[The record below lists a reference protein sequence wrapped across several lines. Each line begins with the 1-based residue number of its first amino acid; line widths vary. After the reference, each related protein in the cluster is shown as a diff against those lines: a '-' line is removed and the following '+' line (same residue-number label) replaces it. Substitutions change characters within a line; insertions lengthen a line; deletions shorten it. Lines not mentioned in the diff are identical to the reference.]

1 VGPGQ
6 RVIAELSSLEKALGK
21 NDLPAQKQP
30 LEAIV
35 RSLRSMRLK
44 SLDDLELN
52 VKGRLMTSLLRV
64 QRQPRPPMPEGFV
77 PSGAQAPAAPAAA
90 GEAGSALGNTGVVAQ
105 STLTPPGTGGN
116 VPGESNV
123 GISEGSPT
131 ATQEQAEA
139 AADQTGAGPAGG
151 GAMSTTTPA
160 TGEGAG
166 ISEGSPTATQ
176 EQAQAA
182 DPARE
187 KYVAWVDVMF
197 LVGRAWRAAGDS
209 ERAASAFTLSGR
221 QPTAEAEEPAARPSG
236 ERREGREGERRE
248 GRGERREGG
257 REGRGER
264 REGREGERREGGRE
278 GRGERREGRE
288 GERREGRGERRERGP
303 AGERRERPPLP
314 ELTGD
319 WQEQSKQLET
329 AGRTRD
335 AARLHERNNSFAEAI
350 RLFEAGAD
358 LKSALRC
365 ALAAKDQD
373 TTRRLLG
380 ALPPDQVPA
389 TLEKAG
395 AYELLMEYYNGKN
408 DFENMARL
416 YERARQFD
424 QAGLAYERANK
435 LSLARKAYERARDFA
450 AANRM
455 RDLEV
460 KSLVERGD
468 RLGAATLLVAAG
480 RRAEASEVLGALP
493 PPKAFHFLQ
502 RLKLEEE
509 AKTLAQKE
517 LARAESENKPAGRA
531 RWLELLGEVATAAPL
546 YEQIGRKEKA
556 LALYEQIGHLPK
568 AAALAEELQLRD
580 KATALYTQLGDS
592 AGVERA
598 KNLPETPPAR
608 QSAAKGAAGEEAG
621 EGADSETDTPE
632 DGSSSAPAAN
642 EQESQ

>member
-1 VGPGQ
+1 MGPGQ
-6 RVIAELSSLEKALGK
+6 RVIAELSALEKALGK
-21 NDLPAQKQP
+21 SDLPAQKQP

-77 PSGAQAPAAPAAA
+77 PSGAQVPAAPAAA
-90 GEAGSALGNTGVVAQ
+90 GEAGSALGSTGVVAQ

-116 VPGESNV
+116 IPGESDV

-131 ATQEQAEA
+131 VTQEQAEA
-139 AADQTGAGPAGG
+139 AAAGQTGAGPADGG
-151 GAMSTTTPA
+151 DVSTTTPA
-160 TGEGAG
+160 TGEGPA
-166 ISEGSPTATQ
+166 ISEGSPTVTQ

-197 LVGRAWRAAGDS
+197 LVGRAWRATGEQ

-221 QPTAEAEEPAARPSG
+221 QPTAESEEPAARPAG
-236 ERREGREGERRE
+236 ERREGREGR
-248 GRGERREGG
+248 GGERREG

-264 REGREGERREGGRE
+264 REGREGERREV
-278 GRGERREGRE
+278 
-288 GERREGRGERRERGP
+288 RGERRERGP
-303 AGERRERPPLP
+303 TGAAGERRERPERPALP

-335 AARLHERNNSFAEAI
+335 AARMHERNNSFAEAV
-350 RLFEAGAD
+350 RLFEAGGD

-365 ALAAKDQD
+365 ALQAKDQD
-373 TTRRLLG
+373 TIRRLLG
-380 ALPPDQVPA
+380 TLPPDQVPT

-395 AYELLMEYYNGKN
+395 AYELLMEHYIGKN
-408 DFENMARL
+408 DFENVARL

-468 RLGAATLLVAAG
+468 RLGAATLLMAAG
-480 RRAEASEVLGALP
+480 RRGEAAEVLGALP

-502 RLKLEEE
+502 RLKLDEE
-509 AKTLAQKE
+509 AKALAQKE
-517 LARAESENKPAGRA
+517 LARAESESKPAGRA
-531 RWLELLGEVATAAPL
+531 RWLELLGEVATAAPI
-546 YEQIGRKEKA
+546 YEELGRKEKA

-580 KATALYTQLGDS
+580 KATALYTRLGDS

-598 KNLPETPPAR
+598 KALPETPPAR
-608 QSAAKGAAGEEAG
+608 QSASKGAEGEESG
-621 EGADSETDTPE
+621 EGSDSETGTAE
-632 DGSSSAPAAN
+632 GGSSSAPAAN

>member
-1 VGPGQ
+1 MGPGQ
-6 RVIAELSSLEKALGK
+6 RVIAELSALEKALGK

-77 PSGAQAPAAPAAA
+77 PSGAPVPAAPAAA
-90 GEAGSALGNTGVVAQ
+90 GEAGSALGNTGIVAQ

-116 VPGESNV
+116 LPGVSDV

-131 ATQEQAEA
+131 VTQEQAEA
-139 AADQTGAGPAGG
+139 AATGQTGSGPADG
-151 GAMSTTTPA
+151 GAVSAATPA
-160 TGEGAG
+160 TGEGTG
-166 ISEGSPTATQ
+166 ISEGSPTVTQ

-197 LVGRAWRAAGDS
+197 LVGRAWRAAGDP

-221 QPTAEAEEPAARPSG
+221 QPAAEAEEPAARPAG
-236 ERREGREGERRE
+236 ERREGREGRGEGRE
-248 GRGERREGG
+248 GRGER

-264 REGREGERREGGRE
+264 REGREGERREGRE

-288 GERREGRGERRERGP
+288 GEGREGRGERRERGP

-319 WQEQSKQLET
+319 WQEQSKQLEA

-350 RLFEAGAD
+350 RLFETGGD

-365 ALAAKDQD
+365 ALQAKDQD

-380 ALPPDQVPA
+380 TLPPDQVPA

-395 AYELLMEYYNGKN
+395 AYELLMEHYIGKN
-408 DFENMARL
+408 DFENVARL

-480 RRAEASEVLGALP
+480 RRGEATEVLGALP

-502 RLKLEEE
+502 RLKLDEE

-531 RWLELLGEVATAAPL
+531 RWLELLGEVATAAPI
-546 YEQIGRKEKA
+546 YEEIGRKEKA

-598 KNLPETPPAR
+598 KALPETPPAR
-608 QSAAKGAAGEEAG
+608 RSSPKGAEGEEGG
-621 EGADSETDTPE
+621 EGSESETAE
-632 DGSSSAPAAN
+632 GESSSAPAAN

>member
-1 VGPGQ
+1 MGPGQ
-6 RVIAELSSLEKALGK
+6 RVIAELSALEKALGK

-77 PSGAQAPAAPAAA
+77 PSGAQPPAAPAAA

-139 AADQTGAGPAGG
+139 AAGQTGEGPAGG

-209 ERAASAFTLSGR
+209 ERAAAAFTLSGR
-221 QPTAEAEEPAARPSG
+221 QPTTEAEEPAARPA
-236 ERREGREGERRE
+236 
-248 GRGERREGG
+248 GERREGG
-257 REGRGER
+257 REGR
-264 REGREGERREGGRE
+264 GERREGGRE

-288 GERREGRGERRERGP
+288 GERREGRGERREGREGERREGGREVRGERRERGP
-303 AGERRERPPLP
+303 AGERRERPALP
-314 ELTGD
+314 ELTLTGD

-335 AARLHERNNSFAEAI
+335 AARLHERNNSFAEAV
-350 RLFEAGAD
+350 RLFEAGGD

-373 TTRRLLG
+373 TIRRLLG
-380 ALPPDQVPA
+380 TLPPDQVPT

-395 AYELLMEYYNGKN
+395 AYELLMEHYIGKN
-408 DFENMARL
+408 DFENVARL

-480 RRAEASEVLGALP
+480 RRAEAAEVLGALP

-502 RLKLEEE
+502 RLKLDEE

-531 RWLELLGEVATAAPL
+531 RWLELLGEVATAAPI
-546 YEQIGRKEKA
+546 YEEIGRKEKA

-598 KNLPETPPAR
+598 KALPETPPAR
-608 QSAAKGAAGEEAG
+608 QPAAKGAAGEEAG
-621 EGADSETDTPE
+621 EGSDSEMATSE

>member
-1 VGPGQ
+1 MGPGQ
-6 RVIAELSSLEKALGK
+6 RVIAELSALEKALGK

-77 PSGAQAPAAPAAA
+77 PAGAQPPAAPAAA

-116 VPGESNV
+116 IPGESNV
-123 GISEGSPT
+123 
-131 ATQEQAEA
+131 
-139 AADQTGAGPAGG
+139 
-151 GAMSTTTPA
+151 
-160 TGEGAG
+160 G

-187 KYVAWVDVMF
+187 KYAAWLDVMF

-221 QPTAEAEEPAARPSG
+221 QPTAEAEEPAARPA
-236 ERREGREGERRE
+236 
-248 GRGERREGG
+248 GERREGG

-264 REGREGERREGGRE
+264 REGGRE
-278 GRGERREGRE
+278 GRGEGRE

-314 ELTGD
+314 ELALTGD
-319 WQEQSKQLET
+319 WQEQSKQLEA

-350 RLFEAGAD
+350 RLFEAGGD

-373 TTRRLLG
+373 TIRRLLG
-380 ALPPDQVPA
+380 TLPPDQVPT

-395 AYELLMEYYNGKN
+395 AYELLMEHYIGKN
-408 DFENMARL
+408 DFENVARL

-480 RRAEASEVLGALP
+480 RRAEATEVLGALP
-493 PPKAFHFLQ
+493 PPKAYHFLQ

-531 RWLELLGEVATAAPL
+531 RWLELLGEVATAAPI

-556 LALYEQIGHLPK
+556 QALYEQIGHLPK

-598 KNLPETPPAR
+598 KALPETPPAR
-608 QSAAKGAAGEEAG
+608 QPAAKGAAGEEAG
-621 EGADSETDTPE
+621 EGSDSETGTPE
-632 DGSSSAPAAN
+632 GEGSSAPAAN

>member
-1 VGPGQ
+1 MGPGQ
-6 RVIAELSSLEKALGK
+6 RVIAELSALEKALGK

-77 PSGAQAPAAPAAA
+77 PAGAQPPAAPAAA

-116 VPGESNV
+116 IPGESNV

-131 ATQEQAEA
+131 ATQEQAQA
-139 AADQTGAGPAGG
+139 AAGQKGEGPAGG
-151 GAMSTTTPA
+151 EAMSTATPA
-160 TGEGAG
+160 TGEGPG

-187 KYVAWVDVMF
+187 KYAAWLDVMF

-221 QPTAEAEEPAARPSG
+221 QPTAEAEEPAARPA
-236 ERREGREGERRE
+236 
-248 GRGERREGG
+248 GERREGG

-264 REGREGERREGGRE
+264 REGGRE
-278 GRGERREGRE
+278 GRGEGRE

-314 ELTGD
+314 ELALTGD
-319 WQEQSKQLET
+319 WQEQSKQLEA

-350 RLFEAGAD
+350 RLFEAGGD

-373 TTRRLLG
+373 TIRRLLG
-380 ALPPDQVPA
+380 TLPPDQVPT

-395 AYELLMEYYNGKN
+395 AYELLMEHYIGKN
-408 DFENMARL
+408 DFENVARL

-480 RRAEASEVLGALP
+480 RRAEATEVLGALP
-493 PPKAFHFLQ
+493 PPKAYHFLQ

-531 RWLELLGEVATAAPL
+531 RWLELLGEVATAAPI

-556 LALYEQIGHLPK
+556 QALYEQIGHLPK

-598 KNLPETPPAR
+598 KALPETPPAR
-608 QSAAKGAAGEEAG
+608 QPAAKGAAGEEAG
-621 EGADSETDTPE
+621 EGSDSETGTPE
-632 DGSSSAPAAN
+632 GEGSSAPAAN